1 YPDQLETSISD
12 TEELID
18 SAPMVADLDGLLD
31 DQSVAMAASSE
42 QVGVSAGTRQAVEQ
56 LLAPDVDYHPIRLR
70 APR

>member
-1 YPDQLETSISD
+1 
-12 TEELID
+12 
-18 SAPMVADLDGLLD
+18 MVADLDGLLD
-31 DQSVAMAASSE
+31 DPSVAMAASSE